1 MFKKVKILVTLALAI
16 FLSTSCSE
24 YDKVLKEGSS
34 KEKYDL
40 AQKLYEEGK
49 YERAI
54 NLFEKAKISYRGTPQ
69 AERITYFLAEA
80 NFKSRDYLLAAY
92 YYETFVKSYPESS
105 KLEEAWYKK
114 AYCYYLDSPNYSLD
128 QTNTKEAIK
137 EMQKFINTFPA
148 SDKLGEANG
157 IIQELI
163 LKLERKEFEIA
174 VQYMKLED
182 YQAADIA
189 FGNFLNDFPGSKYRE
204 DAYFMKFKSLY
215 LYAANS
221 FYVKQKE
228 RYTNAKTAF
237 LLYQKKFPE
246 SEKMK
251 EANEYFEKVTEGLNK
266 IEENR
271 KQQELSS

>member
-16 FLSTSCSE
+16 FLATSCSE

-40 AQKLYEEGK
+40 AQKYYEEGK
-49 YERAI
+49 YERSI
-54 NLFEKAKISYRGTPQ
+54 NLFEKAKISYKGTPQ

-80 NFKSRDYLLAAY
+80 NFNVRDYLLAAY

-114 AYCYYLDSPNYSLD
+114 AYCYYLDSPKYSLD
-128 QTNTKEAIK
+128 QSNTKEAIK
-137 EMQKFINTFPA
+137 EMQKFINTFP
-148 SDKLGEANG
+148 SSEKLGEANG

-189 FGNFLNDFPGSKYRE
+189 FGNFLNDYPGSKYRE
-204 DAYFMKFKSLY
+204 EAYFLKFKSLY
-215 LYAANS
+215 LYAKNS

-228 RYTNAKTAF
+228 RFTNAKTAF
-237 LLYQKKFPE
+237 LLYEKKFPE
-246 SEKMK
+246 SKDLE
-251 EANEYFEKVTEGLNK
+251 EARKYFEEVTQSLND
-266 IEENR
+266 IAERN
-271 KQQELSS
+271 KQQELS